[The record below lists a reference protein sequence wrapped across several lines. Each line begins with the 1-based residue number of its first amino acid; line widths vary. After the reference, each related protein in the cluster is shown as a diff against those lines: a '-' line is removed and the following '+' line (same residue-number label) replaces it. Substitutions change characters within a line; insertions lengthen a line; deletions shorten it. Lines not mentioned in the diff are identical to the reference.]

1 MARYEVCV
9 SGRLSE
15 RARGAFCSLEVQAVP
30 PQTILFGVLRDQS
43 DLHALLTLCS
53 DMGLEVLSLQRLP
66 G

>member
-1 MARYEVCV
+1 M
-9 SGRLSE
+9 
-15 RARGAFCSLEVQAVP
+15 QAVP
-30 PQTILFGVLRDQS
+30 PQTILFGVLRDQA